1 MKKSIRVDENNA
13 NILNENIHEEI
24 SEFDQ
29 ELTHE
34 SINQDNCVKSKNK
47 NHESSQT
54 SPPIDIS
61 FSSIVSVIFI
71 GLLIAAVTF
80 KFIFPTIDSLNA
92 SITHKKIGQS
102 VVYSYFNLLE
112 NTNYAEAL
120 KLLDIDGGSLSTD
133 SLLNEL
139 QQQFGTTNIVDCS
152 VLNVTENTDY
162 SIVNTVISF
171 LNDGKMQT
179 KNQDILVKNTPKGW
193 KISLNGVIKK
203 FKVDP
208 VSATFNKNL
217 ILTLDEIEYCVE
229 GINFKIK
236 VQNDSYSNINM
247 KGKLTLK
254 TTKGSFPANIE
265 SLVKPKVNYGH
276 NTLFDSAAGEP
287 IEIMIELEG
296 KDNDERTLPVTI
308 KN

>member
-1 MKKSIRVDENNA
+1 MKKSIRIDENNA
-13 NILNENIHEEI
+13 NILNDDIQEEI

-29 ELTHE
+29 ELM
-34 SINQDNCVKSKNK
+34 QKSNNRKNK
-47 NHESSQT
+47 EEST
-54 SPPIDIS
+54 PNFDIS

-71 GLLIAAVTF
+71 GLLIAAVAF
-80 KFIFPTIDSLNA
+80 KFIFPTIDSLDAN
-92 SITHKKIGQS
+92 ITHKKIGQS
-102 VVYSYFNLLE
+102 VVYNYFNLLE

-120 KLLDIDGGSLSTD
+120 KLLDIDDGNLSIE
-133 SLLNEL
+133 SLLNEVK
-139 QQQFGTTNIVDCS
+139 QQFGTTSIVDCS
-152 VLNVTENTDY
+152 VLNVTENIDY

-217 ILTLDEIEYCVE
+217 TLTLDEIEYCVE

-236 VQNDSYSNINM
+236 VQNNSYNSINM

-254 TTKGSFPANIE
+254 TTTGSYPSDIE
-265 SLVKPKVNYGH
+265 KMVNPKVNYGH
-276 NTLFDSAAGEP
+276 NVLFDNAAGEP
-287 IEIMIELEG
+287 IEMIIKLEG
-296 KDNDERTLPVTI
+296 KDISERTLPIAV